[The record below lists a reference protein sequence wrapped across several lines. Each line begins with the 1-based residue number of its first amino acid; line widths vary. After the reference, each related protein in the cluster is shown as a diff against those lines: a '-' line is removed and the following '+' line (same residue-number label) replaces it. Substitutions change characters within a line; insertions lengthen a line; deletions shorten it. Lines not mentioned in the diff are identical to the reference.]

1 MSDIIQLGD
10 ILAYRLVQF
19 RKRIVFDILHQR
31 EDTIWKGED
40 DGDYFMF
47 IASNDFQIISR
58 SRMDVQTERL
68 WLRGAKNDAH
78 ADRSGTMVF
87 AMQDMLDRAYPKFH
101 AALDEWAKM
110 VDSTPQKDW
119 PRVSD
124 YRPKPP
130 AAWMIDDQIYP
141 ARYEADARQ
150 HYRDL
155 IDSGETDVELIPL
168 YK

>member
-1 MSDIIQLGD
+1 MSDIVRLGD
-10 ILAYRLVQF
+10 IISYRLVQF
-19 RKRIVFDILHQR
+19 RKRIVFDILEQR
-31 EDTIWKGED
+31 DDTIWRGED

-101 AALDEWAKM
+101 AALEEWALM
-110 VDSTPQKDW
+110 VESTNQKYW

-130 AAWMIDDQIYP
+130 TTYRVTNALNELVGHFDDK
-141 ARYEADARQ
+141 AVAEA
-150 HYRDL
+150 
-155 IDSGETDVELIPL
+155 IGPNVTVTPL
-168 YK
+168 YL

>member
-1 MSDIIQLGD
+1 MSDIIQLED
-10 ILAYRLVQF
+10 VLTYRLVQF

-31 EDTIWKGED
+31 DDTIWKGED

-68 WLRGAKNDAH
+68 WLRGAKNDPH

-101 AALDEWAKM
+101 AALAEWATM
-110 VDSTPQKDW
+110 VNTTPQKSW

-130 AAWMIDDQIYP
+130 TTYRVETESGLLIGHYDDKQR
-141 ARYEADARQ
+141 AESWAKANSDAK
-150 HYRDL
+150 
-155 IDSGETDVELIPL
+155 VIPL
-168 YK
+168 YV